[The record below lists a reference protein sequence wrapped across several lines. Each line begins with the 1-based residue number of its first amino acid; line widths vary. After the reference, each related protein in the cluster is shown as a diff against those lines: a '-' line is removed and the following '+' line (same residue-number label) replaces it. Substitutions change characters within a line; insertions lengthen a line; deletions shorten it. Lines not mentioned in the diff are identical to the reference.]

1 MRGTKIVF
9 SRSLTAESTVGDAR
23 KNIMCALDLSLEMQ
37 RVFTGALTLVFEQE
51 GAYKG
56 PYSDV
61 KIGSSLT
68 SWCYYS
74 QFLEYSGRGRYRL
87 STTFLYLL
95 HTEHFSVSLCLFFPD
110 PANHNIRVRDHGQG
124 HGRK

>member
-9 SRSLTAESTVGDAR
+9 SRSPTAESTVEDAR

-37 RVFTGALTLVFEQE
+37 RAFTGALTLVFEQE

-61 KIGSSLT
+61 R
-68 SWCYYS
+68 S
-74 QFLEYSGRGRYRL
+74 QLKW
-87 STTFLYLL
+87 LL
-95 HTEHFSVSLCLFFPD
+95 VNLMVLLLIVP
-110 PANHNIRVRDHGQG
+110 
-124 HGRK
+124 

>member
-9 SRSLTAESTVGDAR
+9 SQSPTAESTVEDAR

-37 RVFTGALTLVFEQE
+37 RAFTGALTLVFEQE

-56 PYSDV
+56 PHSDV
-61 KIGSSLT
+61 KIVSKLNGSSLT

-74 QFLEYSGRGRYRL
+74 
-87 STTFLYLL
+87 
-95 HTEHFSVSLCLFFPD
+95 
-110 PANHNIRVRDHGQG
+110 
-124 HGRK
+124 